1 MRKLFMALAAV
12 AALGLTIPL
21 STPADAQ
28 SATVVVKK
36 RYGDR
41 YVQHPRKKVVIIK
54 RDRHRRDYVR
64 AHARPNT
71 VVIVKKKRTPRAAVT
86 VRSY

>member
-41 YVQHPRKKVVIIK
+41 HVHPRKKVVIIK
-54 RDRHRRDYVR
+54 RDRHRHHHVR

-71 VVIVKKKRTPRAAVT
+71 VVIVKKKRTPRATVT
-86 VRSY
+86 NRRD